1 MEAEAVNYAGPD
13 VVQRSVLSTSIDK
26 LLDGVGSTS
35 RIPVCAPSWMA
46 HPSLTSS
53 RCDRVRSCQ
62 YDLNDPVGDLP
73 CQLPCT
79 VFLILDPFP
88 VAGSVLAS
96 RLASRLAWRR
106 N

>member
-1 MEAEAVNYAGPD
+1 MEAEAVNCAGSD
-13 VVQRSVLSTSIDK
+13 AVQRSVLGTSIDK

-35 RIPVCAPSWMA
+35 RIPVCVRAKLDGAPEPHEFQM
-46 HPSLTSS
+46 
-53 RCDRVRSCQ
+53 RSCQ
-62 YDLNDPVGDLP
+62 YDLNDLIGDLP

-88 VAGSVLAS
+88 VAGRV
-96 RLASRLAWRR
+96 LASRLAWRR